1 VDANE
6 HNHLPAARLRIMNNQ
21 IAGAPA
27 TRTTVRESVRDT
39 MPAARI
45 LAAQAFSRAAGAPLV
60 HGNHIRLLK
69 DAGENYT
76 AWLDAIYAAEQIIHF
91 ENYIFRSDTIGWRFA
106 EALVS
111 KAKSGVRVRVLY
123 DWLGALTETS
133 SEFWQKL
140 REGGVE
146 VRCFNP
152 PRFDS
157 PLGWVSRLHRK
168 SLCVDN
174 QVAFVS
180 GLCIGQ
186 MWIGYPDRNIPPWR
200 DTGVEIWGPVVAD
213 VVQAFAHAWAAAGPE
228 LSEDE
233 LPAPDSIPAV
243 GSVDL
248 RILGSVASTAGL
260 YRLEQLI
267 TVLAQKTIWLTDAYY
282 VGSTSYVQALRH
294 AAMDGV
300 DVRLLVPGS
309 SGDLTFLRPI
319 SRAGYR
325 PLLEAGVRVFEWNG
339 SMLHAKT
346 AVADGRWARVGSS
359 NLNMAS
365 WLGNWELDV
374 AVENVEFAR
383 QMEEMYL
390 KDLEN
395 ATEIVLGDKNRV
407 RAVESPAGTGGRER
421 RRFRRS
427 GGSASRLTAS
437 AIRVGNTVGAAITS
451 RLVLGAAEAKIMTSG
466 GVVLIALAM
475 IALLQPLLL
484 VVPFSLIAGWMGISL
499 LMKARVLRNTSM
511 KHSQSDRQT
520 NGRENSPYPEN
531 HYGPSTDTDREP
543 AVQEDG
549 RSAQEPS
556 SGPGDFV
563 DAAGR
568 DTPSGEAPHEQ
579 NHDPLPEPLHER
591 KEAAVAPGSH

>member
-1 VDANE
+1 MDEITVS
-6 HNHLPAARLRIMNNQ
+6 PASRKAK
-21 IAGAPA
+21 
-27 TRTTVRESVRDT
+27 ESARDT

-45 LAAQAFSRAAGAPLV
+45 IAAQAFSRAAGAPLV

-76 AWLDAIYAAEQIIHF
+76 AWLDAIFAAEETIHF
-91 ENYIFRSDTIGWRFA
+91 ENYIFRSDDIGWRFA
-106 EALVS
+106 EALIS

-123 DWLGALTETS
+123 DWMGALTETS
-133 SEFWQKL
+133 SRFWQKL
-140 REGGVE
+140 REGGVD

-186 MWIGYPDRNIPPWR
+186 MWVGYPESNIPPWR

-213 VVQAFAHAWAAAGPE
+213 VVLAFSHAWAEAGPE
-228 LSEDE
+228 LPEDE
-233 LPAPDSIPAV
+233 LPAPDSIPAA
-243 GSVDL
+243 GEVDL

-267 TVLAQKTIWLTDAYY
+267 TVLAQKTLWLTDAYF
-282 VGSTSYVQALRH
+282 VASTSYVQALRC

-359 NLNMAS
+359 NLNIAS

-374 AVENVEFAR
+374 AVENAEFAR

-407 RAVESPAGTGGRER
+407 RPVDAPSGPESG
-421 RRFRRS
+421 RFRRRRAGKG

-466 GVVLIALAM
+466 GIVLIVLAVV
-475 IALLQPLLL
+475 ALLQPLLL
-484 VVPFSLIAGWMGISL
+484 VIPFSLIAGWIGASL
-499 LMKARVLRNTSM
+499 LMKARVLRKTVM
-511 KHSQSDRQT
+511 KRRVSDRSG
-520 NGRENSPYPEN
+520 NEVEDSMFRESQRGEPAGMPYQAARPEN
-531 HYGPSTDTDREP
+531 GDPTPESP
-543 AVQEDG
+543 
-549 RSAQEPS
+549 
-556 SGPGDFV
+556 SGP
-563 DAAGR
+563 AGPA
-568 DTPSGEAPHEQ
+568 TSGEEAQGQ
-579 NHDPLPEPLHER
+579 NDASLSEPIHGRREV
-591 KEAAVAPGSH
+591 AAPGSQ